1 MADISLCT
9 QDDCPKFT
17 ECYRNPKNH
26 KAVEWQSYDAPEYD
40 NNGCKYFEKIKK
52 GKKESK

>member
-17 ECYRNPKNH
+17 KCYRNPKNH